1 MAAGGQMQPGSA
13 SQSYAAQNQALTGA
27 LPAAQNLAM
36 FAAPSGMTPAQVGQL
51 AMAVGNAGV
60 QSPLRQSATGG
71 SLGPLLQAIFAQPNA
86 PTAQAPAQSP
96 YAVPPPTPASIAAA
110 RAAPP
115 AAAVATTP
123 TAPPP
128 PSGNPMDPY
137 SNVTPHERWLIF
149 FRLPSPTSRR
159 FG

>member
-27 LPAAQNLAM
+27 LPATQNLAM

-51 AMAVGNAGV
+51 AMAVGNAGA

-86 PTAQAPAQSP
+86 PTAQAPGQAPAQSP
-96 YAVPPPTPASIAAA
+96 YAAPPPTPASVAAA

-115 AAAVATTP
+115 AAAVAATP
-123 TAPPP
+123 AAPPP
-128 PSGNPMDPY
+128 APSGNPIDPY
-137 SNVTPHERWLIF
+137 SNVTPHE
-149 FRLPSPTSRR
+149 
-159 FG
+159 